1 MYAIKYLKILT
12 YLPSVFFH
20 QYHFKRIFYFL
31 IQRFTTEETLDFLA
45 RHTKVE
51 EDESEALS
59 EVNRKIFFKFSEY
72 KTIWQKANNLTA
84 LTDGLLSLYL
94 YSATLGQD
102 ESCVPEFRKPVDG
115 KPYLKFVQGKHPIVV
130 AANPDVA
137 FIPNDFELD
146 DNLAILTGANMG
158 GKSTLMR
165 YVHNP

>member
-1 MYAIKYLKILT
+1 MYLT
-12 YLPSVFFH
+12 SVFSH

-45 RHTKVE
+45 RHAKVE

-165 YVHNP
+165 